1 MAALRPLRLSVRA
14 ILPDPPPSVPRLLP
28 PPTAAPSAMVVLA
41 ARHLDPE
48 EGVMRA
54 GHVVTE
60 SDEAALRTVIR
71 YVAARNREG

>member
-1 MAALRPLRLSVRA
+1 MRPLKLSGHA
-14 ILPDPPPSVPRLLP
+14 ILPDPPVTASPATIPS
-28 PPTAAPSAMVVLA
+28 SMVTLA

-60 SDEAALRTVIR
+60 SDEAALRTVLR
-71 YVAARNREG
+71 YVATQDGEGR

>member
-1 MAALRPLRLSVRA
+1 
-14 ILPDPPPSVPRLLP
+14 
-28 PPTAAPSAMVVLA
+28 MVVLA